1 MSANYYSQTPN
12 FISASSE
19 DVDPRTRLFSFQ
31 HSLGQL
37 IGNNAMGPELNFA
50 ISYSPTSSTDDF
62 GLGIGISL
70 PLTIVDTVN
79 QQLSLASGESYK
91 VDFTMNPPVIKQ
103 NKMQTFT
110 LVQMVNDYGTTFYRL
125 TEHDG
130 SVTDLNTYEYGKY
143 IPTRMYTA
151 LGYSIN
157 IKWKNTSKAY
167 VIDNITDDSGVTLL
181 KCNYDSS
188 PVLTF
193 YPGSSEEYSLTL
205 HKTNS
210 YLSAISHSGL
220 NGGSWQYFYQDI
232 GIGGDLQ
239 TLVKTQ
245 SITGLIKEVVYNNDN
260 NITKGIMLFP
270 TQSGQQPLPA
280 VTRLTV
286 SPGFGQPDMVTD
298 YGPNDSQGFPN
309 YLGFD
314 SPEGGQWDAT
324 TDYVYSLAGQD
335 YFYSTT
341 LTQTDS
347 DGQKI
352 TTTYTYN
359 NYHLLSKLE
368 VLQGDTSYVVNTSYY
383 ADAWQADHPDTRYD
397 DLPAQYQYPQ
407 TQTLTWKD
415 SSGTRSE
422 LTQYQYDDFGNLT
435 QQIDPDGTQTDYE
448 FYSAD
453 GEADSADGYTG
464 CPADVNG
471 FGNLVKSKKVTP
483 APSDYDDVPV
493 RVTYTRYSS
502 FDALDDRPMV
512 TAIVKDKESLVKV
525 IDNGTDT
532 PDKQALITSDTQY
545 YSDIN
550 SQSNY
555 GLIYIKTT
563 NVYNADSTNN
573 GLKSPVEFS
582 SSQVHVYTF
591 QDNTIQCDMT
601 INSYDGYQLES
612 SIKRSCYSG
621 KLVSLTE
628 FLGAQYNFY
637 YDTAGR
643 FLRKV
648 KFEGNDKYEMT
659 TTAEYNISTDSDKPN
674 LSTTFTDYNNSVT
687 RLSHDAQGRVISI
700 EKSAIEQINKDFATV
715 LTRNYDSLG
724 RLLYETVFD
733 SYINSSGSVESFE
746 INVKNECDNWGKPC
760 AYNFFSDSDNPDG
773 SVYQRRGF
781 QYTPIDNIFNRYI
794 RAESGNVSLNTKVF
808 LNNMYKPETVI
819 HYDVEGNEYS
829 RSYSYYD
836 GLKRL
841 RQSVDEM
848 GYTTVYEYDDFDR
861 AYKSTFADGT
871 VIVNEYAPQFS
882 LDIVQKI
889 TVIDKYGVSNEVGS
903 REIDG
908 LGRVKNVTVGGRHEV
923 YTYIDSTLEPNTFTD
938 SLNRVFT
945 YTYDPLLDNAI
956 THVKAS
962 YDDQIINQNYTY
974 FYDRGLL
981 DTATEDDKKAN
992 SYTWFTSGQ
1001 MDTETVLNDL
1011 GTKVPVYTWS
1021 VLNKPVS
1028 YTDIADNAQWSS
1040 YYVSGVR
1047 VVKPETITD
1056 PVVTLSFDYDEF
1068 GRLYTQN
1075 AELTDGSA
1083 NLETKITYDDYGREY
1098 VRTITPDSG
1107 EKITI
1112 TTHYYENNQVFTVKI
1127 EQGSETL
1134 SYNEY
1139 YYDTRNRIQLHKCS
1153 GNVLPKDGYGQ
1164 AFTSQEFEY
1173 DSLNNIKT
1181 CTTVN
1186 ESGVTDTAEFIY
1198 INSSIGT
1205 TNSYIN
1211 SEDPTQLTSIKHS
1224 GNPAYPT
1231 VINLAYYSDGRLKC
1245 DEAGRT
1251 LTYDASGRLISVE
1264 ASDGTQARYGYD
1276 GLNNLIY
1283 QSVSSK
1289 EQYLYYR
1296 GSQLVNQIRQS
1307 EQQQDRIISGLAG
1320 NAAVSHEKL

>member
-62 GLGIGISL
+62 GLGIGIFL

-157 IKWKNTSKAY
+157 IKWKNTSTAY

-188 PVLTF
+188 PILTF

-368 VLQGDTSYVVNTSYY
+368 VLQGDTSYIVNTSYY

-464 CPADVNG
+464 CPADPNG
-471 FGNLVKSKKVTP
+471 FANRVKSKKVTP
-483 APSDYDDVPV
+483 APSDYDDVPI
-493 RVTYTRYSS
+493 RETYHHYGTL
-502 FDALDDRPMV
+502 DALADRPMA

-525 IDNGTDT
+525 VDNGTDS
-532 PDKQALITSDTQY
+532 PNKQPLTTLDTKY
-545 YSDIN
+545 YSDDETSFEYGHVQSKITTVFSTDSKGTN
-550 SQSNY
+550 SYPAVQ
-555 GLIYIKTT
+555 
-563 NVYNADSTNN
+563 A
-573 GLKSPVEFS
+573 
-582 SSQVHVYTF
+582 HVYSLNNNVIKSEMTLTSW
-591 QDNTIQCDMT
+591 DNISLTSVM
-601 INSYDGYQLES
+601 S
-612 SIKRSCYSG
+612 RSLYSG
-621 KLVSLTE
+621 KITALTD
-628 FLGAQYNFY
+628 FLGNPHTYY
-637 YDTAGR
+637 YDGAGR
-643 FLRKV
+643 FSYMV
-648 KFEGNDKYEMT
+648 THEGN
-659 TTAEYNISTDSDKPN
+659 AEYERKFSVDYSEAT
-674 LSTTFTDYNNSVT
+674 LSTCFIDYNNSVS
-687 RLSHDAQGRVISI
+687 RLNYDALGRVISI
-700 EKSAIEQINKDFATV
+700 EKSASENINEEFSTV
-715 LTRNYDSLG
+715 LSRSYDSLG
-724 RLLYETVFD
+724 RILYETITDSYLDDQDTVQSAVVNIKTQFDLWGRPCAHNFISDVNNPSASIYITRDVQFD
-733 SYINSSGSVESFE
+733 SVGNKYKKYLQSAAGQKASN
-746 INVKNECDNWGKPC
+746 
-760 AYNFFSDSDNPDG
+760 
-773 SVYQRRGF
+773 
-781 QYTPIDNIFNRYI
+781 YT
-794 RAESGNVSLNTKVF
+794 VSI
-808 LNNMYKPETVI
+808 NNMNLPETVTV
-819 HYDVEGNEYS
+819 YDKNDSIYS
-829 RSYSYYD
+829 TTSSSYD

-841 RQSVDEM
+841 RHVVDQM
-848 GYTTVYEYDDFDR
+848 GHTTDYEYDDFDR
-861 AYKSTFADGT
+861 VYRTTYVPETIDM
-871 VIVNEYAPQFS
+871 VVVEQEYAPQFS
-882 LDIVQKI
+882 IAVTKKI
-889 TVIDKYGVSNEVGS
+889 TVIDKDKTPYEMGS

-908 LGRVKNVTVGGRHEV
+908 LGRVLNSTVGGRYEV
-923 YTYIDSTLEPNTFTD
+923 YEYNNNTPAPHTFTD
-938 SLNRVFT
+938 SINRIFT
-945 YTYDPLLDNAI
+945 YGYDPLLENALTSI
-956 THVKAS
+956 TADYNGQSTEQTYS
-962 YDDQIINQNYTY
+962 Y
-974 FYDRGLL
+974 FKKCGLL
-981 DTATEDDKKAN
+981 DTATEKGQQEN
-992 SYTWFTSGQ
+992 SYTWFTSRQ
-1001 MDTETVLNDL
+1001 VKVETIANNL
-1011 GTKVPVYTWS
+1011 GTKMPGYTWS
-1021 VLNKPVS
+1021 VINKPVS
-1028 YTDIADNAQWSS
+1028 YTDISDSTQWIS
-1040 YYVSGVR
+1040 YYLSGKDAG
-1047 VVKPETITD
+1047 KPFTISD
-1056 PVVTLSFDYDEF
+1056 DAVIVTFTYDEF
-1068 GRLYTQN
+1068 GRLYTQK
-1075 AELTDGSA
+1075 AEARDSSA
-1083 NLETKITYDDYGREY
+1083 SLETTISYDDYGREQTR
-1098 VRTITPDSG
+1098 VLTPNSG
-1107 EKITI
+1107 EVITI
-1112 TTHYYENNQVFTVKI
+1112 NTQYYENNQISNFTI
-1127 EQGSETL
+1127 MQGQTKL
-1134 SYNEY
+1134 SDNQY
-1139 YYDTRNRIQLHKCS
+1139 YYDARNRLQQHDCS
-1153 GNVLPKDGYGQ
+1153 GSILPKDGYGVE
-1164 AFTSQEFEY
+1164 FMSQVFEY
-1173 DSLNNIKT
+1173 DCLNNIKT
-1181 CTTVN
+1181 CTTVS
-1186 ESGVTDTAEFIY
+1186 SGGTDKAIFKY
-1198 INSSIGT
+1198 INSDEQSAV
-1205 TNSYIN
+1205 YIN
-1211 SEDPTQLTSIKHS
+1211 DKDPVQLTSITHS
-1224 GNPAYPT
+1224 GNPAYPQ
-1231 VINLAYYSDGRLKC
+1231 VINLAYYADGRLKS
-1245 DEAGRT
+1245 DEAGRM
-1251 LTYDASGRLISVE
+1251 LTYDASGRLFNIE
-1264 ASDGTQARYGYD
+1264 AGDTSQASYGYD
-1276 GLNNLIY
+1276 GFHNLVF
-1283 QSVSSK
+1283 QSIGSK

-1296 GSQLVNQIRQS
+1296 GSQLVNQVRQS
-1307 EQQQDRIISGLAG
+1307 EQQQDRIICGLAG
-1320 NAAVSHEKL
+1320 NAAVSHEQL